1 MPAPAKFVRMRPA
14 AILSRGNSFIAPRPE
29 RHHTWRMNPQFL
41 IEDVAN
47 RADDFL
53 RGVTNPSEAHNAIVE
68 LLAIEQ
74 PSLAAEARR
83 QIADAVM
90 EILRNED
97 FFNMATASSSGGWSD
112 DDADDEAE

>member
-1 MPAPAKFVRMRPA
+1 
-14 AILSRGNSFIAPRPE
+14 
-29 RHHTWRMNPQFL
+29 MNPQL
-41 IEDVAN
+41 LVEEVAN

-68 LLAIEQ
+68 LLAIEH

-90 EILRNED
+90 KILRNED
-97 FFNMATASSSGGWSD
+97 FFTMAAASAGGWPD
-112 DDADDEAE
+112 DDADDESE